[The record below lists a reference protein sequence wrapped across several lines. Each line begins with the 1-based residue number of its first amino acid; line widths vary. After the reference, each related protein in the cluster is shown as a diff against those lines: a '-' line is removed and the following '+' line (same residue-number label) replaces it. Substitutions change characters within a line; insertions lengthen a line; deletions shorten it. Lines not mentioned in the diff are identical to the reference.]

1 MIDIKAKKKMIELVR
16 KIIRDKRSRGIS
28 VIPQDAVDVLLNDAS
43 EELTDDLISGNM
55 IDLMIPGEGS
65 VPVLITLA
73 VKYLSD
79 CPPALQQLIDENL
92 ELKRVKDLVGGQL
105 SWNDY
110 LSLPFTQMVITETL
124 RMANVIVGVIKK
136 AMKDVEIKGCLIPK
150 GWCVLTYFRSVH
162 FDDNLYDRPYEFNPW
177 RWKDKEMS
185 FNSCSFTPFGGGQ
198 RLCPGIDLSRLEASI
213 FLHHFVTQF
222 RWVAGADSVIH
233 FPTVRMKKRMPVWV
247 KRRSEI

>member
-1 MIDIKAKKKMIELVR
+1 VQ
-16 KIIRDKRSRGIS
+16 KIIRDKRSRGVS
-28 VIPQDAVDVLLNDAS
+28 VIPLDAADVLLNDTS

-55 IDLMIPGEGS
+55 IDLMIPGEAS

-79 CPPALQQLIDENL
+79 CPSALRQLIEENL
-92 ELKRVKDLVGGQL
+92 ELKRVKDLVGEQL

-110 LSLPFTQMVITETL
+110 LSLPFTQMVIAETL

-136 AMKDVEIKGCLIPK
+136 AVKDVEIKGYLIPK

-162 FDDNLYDRPYEFNPW
+162 MDDNLYDRPYEFNPW
-177 RWKDKEMS
+177 RWQDKEMS
-185 FNSCSFTPFGGGQ
+185 YNSCSFTPFGGGQ

-222 RWVAGADSVIH
+222 RWVAEADSVIH
-233 FPTVRMKKRMPVWV
+233 FPTVGMKKRMPVWV
-247 KRRSEI
+247 KRRTEL